1 MLISN
6 EPAVVALGM
15 SPEEAAG
22 LDRAL
27 AEVRRVLGPLDAYM
41 ATYAGMRNPTLI
53 FGRKAVDARKGNPLL
68 VVRKVRNTYVLGFAK
83 SQKSGRQ
90 VLQYFFDAGTW
101 SDLIKGEVYPLEKLA
116 ENSSVFASKMKKLG
130 TWLKKE
136 HKDLYEVWIEGE
148 SLMPSDYL
156 SDDGHNEQGSLLL
169 RELQQLSSEPSI
181 TTREQLI
188 DARLGQGK
196 FRREVLSRW
205 DGRCAV
211 TGCSVVA
218 LLRASH
224 VQPWAYVAKASRRL
238 SGGLDPRLDPD
249 NGLPL
254 VATLDALFDSGL
266 MTFNDDGGA
275 LFADALIEKELVAM
289 KLIPAQARLRSL
301 PGDVLK
307 HYLQIHRDEVFQRP
321 RGSARQGRAAD

>member
-53 FGRKAVDARKGNPLL
+53 LGRKAVDAWKGNPLL
-68 VVRKVRNTYVLGFAK
+68 VVRKVRNSHVLGFAK

-90 VLQYFFDAGTW
+90 VLQAFFDAGNW
-101 SDLIKGEVYPLEKLA
+101 NDLIKQEVYPLEALA
-116 ENSSVFASKMKKLG
+116 KTSSVFASKMKRLG
-130 TWLKKE
+130 SWLKKE
-136 HKDLYEVWIEGE
+136 HEDLYESWIKGE

-156 SDDGHNEQGSLLL
+156 SDDGHNEQGLLL
-169 RELQQLSSEPSI
+169 LLELQQLSSEPSI

-188 DARLGQGK
+188 NARIGQGK
-196 FRREVLSRW
+196 FRQEVLDRW
-205 DGRCAV
+205 GRRCAV
-211 TGCSVVA
+211 TGCTVEP

-224 VQPWAYVAKASRRL
+224 VQPWAYVVKANQSL
-238 SGGLDPRLDPD
+238 PGAPDPRLDPD

-266 MTFNDDGGA
+266 MTFNDDGRA
-275 LFADALIEKELVAM
+275 LFADAFIEEELIAKR
-289 KLIPAQARLRSL
+289 LIPAQARLRSL

>member
-53 FGRKAVDARKGNPLL
+53 LGRKAVDAWKGNPLL
-68 VVRKVRNTYVLGFAK
+68 VVRRVRNSHVLGFAK
-83 SQKSGRQ
+83 SQESGRQ
-90 VLQYFFDAGTW
+90 VLKVFFETGSW
-101 SDLIKGEVYPLEKLA
+101 SDLIKLEVYPLENLA
-116 ENSSVFASKMKKLG
+116 ENSSVFASKMKRLG
-130 TWLKKE
+130 SWLKKE
-136 HKDLYEVWIEGE
+136 HEDLYESWIKGE

-156 SDDGHNEQGSLLL
+156 SNDGRNEQGSFLLQDL
-169 RELQQLSSEPSI
+169 HQLSSEPST

-196 FRREVLSRW
+196 FRREVLARW

-211 TGCSVVA
+211 TGCTMVA

-238 SGGLDPRLDPD
+238 SGGLDPRLDPE

-275 LFADALIEKELVAM
+275 LFADALTEKELVAM
-289 KLIPAQARLRSL
+289 KLIPARARLRSL
-301 PGDVLK
+301 PGDMMR
-307 HYLQIHRDEVFQRP
+307 HYLQIHREEVFQWPKFR
-321 RGSARQGRAAD
+321 R